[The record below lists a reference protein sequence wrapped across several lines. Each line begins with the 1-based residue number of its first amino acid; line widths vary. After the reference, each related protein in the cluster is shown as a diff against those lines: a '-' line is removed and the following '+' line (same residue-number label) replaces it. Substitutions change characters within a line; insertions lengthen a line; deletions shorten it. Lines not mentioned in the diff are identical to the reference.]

1 MRSAS
6 FVTGGGVEHT
16 RTRGPGVVSLSYSD
30 RYVLVVS
37 LPFRGV
43 SCSVPCFPLL
53 NSAFFWKGSRRV
65 AQFSGVLGP
74 TLGLGQH
81 LVPPQRC
88 ESDAYNATDY
98 DILSPFIHLRHCKQC
113 GPAVHWFSRDY
124 GFHYDYSRRYAL
136 HQHINDRYRC
146 AIATL
151 RCARSHR
158 RM

>member
-1 MRSAS
+1 M
-6 FVTGGGVEHT
+6 
-16 RTRGPGVVSLSYSD
+16 SLSYSD

-98 DILSPFIHLRHCKQC
+98 DILSSFIHLRCVRCFGSTAQQ
-113 GPAVHWFSRDY
+113 PSRV
-124 GFHYDYSRRYAL
+124 YSFYHNDNRKRAL
-136 HQHINDRYRC
+136 PQRVYER
-146 AIATL
+146 
-151 RCARSHR
+151 
-158 RM
+158 